1 MHKYLLSF
9 LILFL
14 LSTAAF
20 AQEMEVDGTLRVT
33 GGINAEG
40 QPITNVGPPQNPS
53 DAATMSSV
61 ETIVSNMP
69 GLGGTQPERI
79 YSLVLSAGQE
89 FELIVPNDKIWQV
102 KLLVTTNSNSY
113 IVINSISVGLTQ
125 TPTYGVTASTIEFW
139 LTSGDII
146 QNYGSASYNPAKVF
160 SIFEYPISSSGTS
173 QGMNYIEP

>member
-1 MHKYLLSF
+1 MKKIILPF
-9 LILFL
+9 CILFL

-20 AQEMEVDGTLRVT
+20 AQEMEVDGALRVT

-40 QPITNVGPPQNPS
+40 QAITNVGDPQNPS

-61 ETIVSNMP
+61 ETIVNNMP
-69 GLGGTQPERI
+69 GLGGSQPERI
-79 YSLVLSAGQE
+79 YSLILSAGQD
-89 FELIVPNDKIWQV
+89 FELIVPDDKIWQV

-113 IVINSISVGLTQ
+113 ISINSISMGLTQ

-146 QNYGSASYNPAKVF
+146 QNYGHQPYNREKVF